1 MSVMTNSV
9 GNSVGSETVGSS
21 IKSAGSEGAESAVE
35 ANASVVETSV
45 VVDESSPPH
54 AAIKRVDESV
64 SARRARDVR
73 DDICNTLAVLG

>member
-9 GNSVGSETVGSS
+9 GISVGNETVGSS
-21 IKSAGSEGAESAVE
+21 FKSAGSEVAESAVE
-35 ANASVVETSV
+35 ASGSVVF
-45 VVDESSPPH
+45 VDESSPPQ

-73 DDICNTLAVLG
+73 DDIFNTLAVLS